1 MFFSCTLSFAPI
13 VHPAKRAN
21 RADKRA
27 PCTAAEIRT
36 MRQMRF
42 DGFTLAQ
49 IAIYVDRSAPCVWTY
64 TKDVPVCDNS
74 ANAHWKKDRV
84 VQHGGYVALT
94 ATAY

>member
-1 MFFSCTLSFAPI
+1 MSYSFTLDFSPI
-13 VHPAKRAN
+13 THPAKRAQ

-42 DGFTLAQ
+42 DGYTLAQ
-49 IAIYVDRSAPCVWTY
+49 IGIYMDRSAPCVWTY
-64 TKDVPVCDNS
+64 TKDVPVCDNTV
-74 ANAHWKKDRV
+74 NAHWKKNRV

-94 ATAY
+94 SQYT